1 MSNNPSSVLHQ
12 SAQKVSFVDSV
23 SILESLDDRLRHV
36 ENDLSRQL
44 SRFVKQSRPRKV
56 LYFELD
62 LTVDEYSWLTSE
74 LAMYFSSGRSV
85 NELIKKYPRIIIGA
99 LVSAAMQSTR
109 EGAVWPTFWE
119 LVGVEPQDEFER
131 RIRAEIRRML
141 SLLSLNSFE
150 DVELG
155 ANEYVSL
162 FLLHAGITSSQIVDI
177 VHFAQN
183 RGWHATS
190 DAEMDDRAVALIAAI
205 RTSVLDRESLREFV
219 ANEPDFARDLYTRV
233 LELIAYL
240 NHAQFD
246 SISFEGTHG
255 IPSLAFHLLVDM
267 VENGIAMP
275 ISSRQR
281 HPSVVFIPESNAFAV
296 EIPSIVTDR
305 VVDSDCW
312 EVEIEDL
319 SGTRTSNSVRA
330 VAGHEQSQWIVISE
344 PFRRI
349 TVTLDGTD
357 SKPFEFVGVTS
368 KFPFLLVSKSNRLVS
383 VGGGVR
389 SASYTLVGPVGT
401 TAVDQ
406 CGEDVTSSSI
416 AAHADWL
423 GWNTRE
429 IDLERARSVRFEL
442 PDREPVIV
450 PVGAARLFNWITDV
464 PTLKHARGRDLQP
477 IYTESP
483 RVQVSGEVGDS
494 WNMEIVYMP
503 VDGEPEHVLDVEVEQ
518 TMPIEEWE
526 LFEAD
531 QFEDP
536 WLGRFNVNLSRNGV
550 MQDSM
555 LFSIAEG
562 LDLSASS
569 DGPSTTP
576 FRFQDGSNKFTPW
589 SYSIRCKSQMKMSF
603 PVGAQTLGEREAA
616 RREVFST
623 ETGFEL
629 EVDVVPESLM
639 IRTKKLGAAP
649 AEDASVPT
657 LEVENLDPDAAVVV
671 RAPEALP
678 CARFVLVASA
688 GKSRQLFEIEQGSAH
703 ALARKT
709 LRITNRAIDSG
720 MGNLGGAKL
729 VLIWSRL
736 SRATY
741 ENSLGDRERRA
752 YFKLRQ
758 DQRIEKYRAVADKA
772 LVSASIANLVRRP
785 LVVAVEEKSGELLVQ
800 QPGQERDL
808 LAWAWLLGDLDR
820 APIPLES
827 TQSGFLLPPELNE
840 SGPFIVDFREGGF
853 LVDTRPPR
861 RPSKRAFTVVREGL
875 PVSDDLDYQFPLYL
889 LGEISDIQLSENA
902 ILKLWRSLDMLQEAY
917 ERRGCDVV
925 FQRVTRA
932 LQKSPRAAIDVWASQ
947 NLQRESLIPLLIQS
961 GIVTRS
967 IQTTDTLAVPNTD
980 RTVSLLEEIA
990 DAAYLKV
997 LEPDGEELAQS
1008 LQWVASH
1015 GSMSLWEVLTTGKD
1029 ILTEA
1034 KSDVRRLAL
1043 AEALRSNDQLLQ
1055 LGTIASLYSTTRKLL
1070 DHLGRVGVD
1079 SSIIH
1084 AAAVLEQQALDDE
1097 EPSHS
1102 MSRYVPFISYV
1113 TNVASRMVANREWPL
1128 EKTIVLLQKAESDLA
1143 RVSECAPKIFELDL
1157 VTAEALSQSL
1167 HFVGH

>member
-1 MSNNPSSVLHQ
+1 MSTNPSSVLHQ
-12 SAQKVSFVDSV
+12 SAQKTSFVDSV
-23 SILESLDDRLRHV
+23 SILENLDDRLRHV

-44 SRFVKQSRPRKV
+44 SKLVKQSRPRKV

-62 LTVDEYSWLTSE
+62 LSVDEYSWLTSE

-85 NELIKKYPRIIIGA
+85 DELIKKCPRIIIGA

-109 EGAVWPTFWE
+109 EGTVWPTFWE

-131 RIRAEIRRML
+131 RIRAGIRRML

-150 DVELG
+150 DVDLG

-177 VHFAQN
+177 VRFAEK
-183 RGWHATS
+183 RGWHAN
-190 DAEMDDRAVALIAAI
+190 DAEMEDRAVALIAAI
-205 RTSVLDRESLREFV
+205 QTSVVDRESLQEFV
-219 ANEPDFARDLYTRV
+219 ANEPEFARDLYTRV

-240 NHAQFD
+240 NNTQFD

-267 VENGIAMP
+267 VENGRAVP
-275 ISSRQR
+275 VSSRQR
-281 HPSVVFIPESNAFAV
+281 HPSVVFIPESNSFAV
-296 EIPSIVTDR
+296 EIPSIVTER
-305 VVDSDCW
+305 VVDADCW
-312 EVEIEDL
+312 EIEIEDL
-319 SGTRTSNSVRA
+319 SGIRTSKSVPA

-344 PFRRI
+344 PFSRI
-349 TVTLDGTD
+349 TVTLDGAE
-357 SKPFEFVGVTS
+357 SKTFEFMGITS
-368 KFPFLLVSKSNRLVS
+368 KFPFLLVSSSNRLVS

-389 SASYTLVGPVGT
+389 SAVYTLVGPVGT
-401 TAVDQ
+401 KAADQ
-406 CGEDVTSSSI
+406 SGEDVTSSSI
-416 AAHADWL
+416 ASHADWL
-423 GWNTRE
+423 GWNIRE
-429 IDLERARSVRFEL
+429 IDLERTRSVRFEL
-442 PDREPVIV
+442 PDRYPVIV

-464 PTLKHARGRDLQP
+464 PKLKHARGRDMQP

-494 WNMEIVYMP
+494 WNLEIVYMP

-589 SYSIRCKSQMKMSF
+589 SYSIRCKPQMKMSF
-603 PVGAQTLGEREAA
+603 PVGAQTLGDREAA

-688 GKSRQLFEIEQGSAH
+688 GKSRKLFEIGQGSAH

-785 LVVAVEEKSGELLVQ
+785 LVVAVEEKTGELLVQ

-861 RPSKRAFTVVREGL
+861 RPSKRAFTVIREGF

-889 LGEISDIQLSENA
+889 LGEVSDIQLSENA
-902 ILKLWRSLDMLQEAY
+902 ILKLWRSLDVLQEAY

-947 NLQRESLIPLLIQS
+947 NLHRESLIPLLIQS
-961 GIVTRS
+961 GIVTKS

-1008 LQWVASH
+1008 LQWVASQ
-1015 GSMSLWEVLTTGKD
+1015 GSTSLWEVLTTGKD

-1055 LGTIASLYSTTRKLL
+1055 LGTIASLYSTTRRLL
-1070 DHLGRVGVD
+1070 DHLGCVGVD

-1084 AAAVLEQQALDDE
+1084 TAAVLEQQALDDE
-1097 EPSHS
+1097 GPSHS

-1128 EKTIVLLQKAESDLA
+1128 EKTIVLLQKTGPDLA

-1167 HFVGH
+1167 HFAGH